1 MNQKEKKYLD
11 YIRAHCPQIPLQNV
25 TFHFQDGAHSDVVIA
40 DGKTV
45 FRFSKYDWAVCY
57 LTNAV
62 RAVHL
67 IKNYVDIPLPDL
79 IQLEPG
85 AVQYDFIPGKPLS
98 RSEVLLGKSL
108 EQYSFAKEIGTFLTQ
123 LHAVPLKE
131 AKEAR
136 LDDRYAERKRLYW
149 ETRYH
154 EFEKKLFP
162 YCDNYT
168 RETVREFFSLPLEQE
183 DFFSCTPCLIHGD
196 PSARHFICGR
206 DSHEIVAAVGF
217 GSSGIGDPAVD
228 TGALLASFGEAFVS
242 KVAEYDESIPE
253 QLARARFYA
262 AMRSLDRALELADR
276 ITTRDFSDFRIDLTE
291 QGFLPVGRR

>member
-11 YIRAHCPQIPLQNV
+11 YIRAHCPQTPLQNV
-25 TFHFQDGAHSDVVIA
+25 AFNFQDGTHSDVVIA

-45 FRFSKYDWAVCY
+45 FRFAKYDWAACY

-62 RAVHL
+62 RAVQL
-67 IKNYVDIPLPDL
+67 IKNYADLPLPDL

-85 AVQYDFIPGKPLS
+85 ILQYNFIPGKPLS

-108 EQYSFAKEIGTFLTQ
+108 EQASFAKQIGTFLAQ
-123 LHAVPLKE
+123 LHAIPLKE
-131 AKEAR
+131 AKDTR

-154 EFEKKLFP
+154 EFEKKLYP
-162 YCDNYT
+162 YFDNYT
-168 RETVREFFSLPLEQE
+168 RETIRELFRLPLEKE
-183 DFFSCTPCLIHGD
+183 DFFCCTQCLIHGD
-196 PSARHFICGR
+196 PSARHFIRNR
-206 DSHEIVAAVGF
+206 DSSQIAAAIGF

-253 QLARARFYA
+253 LLGRAKFYA
-262 AMRSLDRALELADR
+262 AMRPLDRALELADR

-291 QGFLPVGRR
+291 QGILPTGRR